1 MGVDTFWEG
10 VDLKGENLTC
20 LVMVRLPF
28 RPPSDPL
35 TSAWQDYY
43 RNNGENGFYRYSL
56 PDAVLRFK
64 QGMGRLIRSELD
76 WGAAVILD
84 RRLAAPPRGKSYGQ
98 MFHRS
103 LPERRSG
110 GDKPERSRS

>member
-1 MGVDTFWEG
+1 M
-10 VDLKGENLTC
+10 
-20 LVMVRLPF
+20 
-28 RPPSDPL
+28 
-35 TSAWQDYY
+35 
-43 RNNGENGFYRYSL
+43 GENGFYRYSL

-103 LPERRSG
+103 LPERRVVEISRNEAGREVSG
-110 GDKPERSRS
+110 WLNSFT